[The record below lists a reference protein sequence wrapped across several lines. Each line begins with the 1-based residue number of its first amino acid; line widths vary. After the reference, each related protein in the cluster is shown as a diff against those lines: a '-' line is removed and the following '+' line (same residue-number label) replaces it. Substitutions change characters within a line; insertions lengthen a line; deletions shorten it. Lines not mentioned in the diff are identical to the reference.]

1 MTEDVT
7 HLNTGRQI
15 FGTLSLCS
23 LVARECSCEYQMFD
37 GEFKRSVVRG
47 LVSPSCCVVSST
59 F

>member
-7 HLNTGRQI
+7 HFKTGRQI

-23 LVARECSCEYQMFD
+23 VVARQCSCQCQMFD

-47 LVSPSCCVVSST
+47 LVSPSCCVVSSI